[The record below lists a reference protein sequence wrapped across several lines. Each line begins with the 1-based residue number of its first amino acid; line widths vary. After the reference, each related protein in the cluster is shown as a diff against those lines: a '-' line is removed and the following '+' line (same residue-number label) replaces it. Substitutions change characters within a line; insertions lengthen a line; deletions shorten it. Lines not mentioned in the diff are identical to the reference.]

1 MNNIFSVKSKKIL
14 FTTFIVLAAVM
25 MMLVSCSENEFQGD
39 ADNAQTS
46 DVQKN
51 VTELGEGAVQFTF
64 EVTDTDK
71 KTETF
76 LIKTDKTIVGDAL
89 IDLGLISGDDGP
101 YGLYVKTVNGI
112 TADYDKDGTYWAF
125 YINGEYAMTGVDT
138 TDIVSG
144 DTYSFKVEK

>member
-25 MMLVSCSENEFQGD
+25 MMLVSCSENEIQGD
-39 ADNAQTS
+39 ADNTQTS

-64 EVTDTDK
+64 EVTDADK
-71 KTETF
+71 KTEMF

-144 DTYSFKVEK
+144 DTYSLKVEK